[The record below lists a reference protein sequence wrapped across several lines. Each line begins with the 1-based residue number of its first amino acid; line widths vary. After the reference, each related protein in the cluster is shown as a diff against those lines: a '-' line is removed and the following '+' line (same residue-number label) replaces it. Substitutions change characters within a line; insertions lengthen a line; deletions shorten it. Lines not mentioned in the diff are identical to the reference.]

1 VISLKTKLCFA
12 IIISCLLCF
21 SACGEIDE
29 AEMTDT
35 ESVTDITSE
44 SSEPPTE
51 ISEQTSEST
60 EEITTE
66 YNPENFQKLSDIAED
81 TLFLGNNIQYSDPYY
96 EQSDMAKRCFDI
108 INSGVYEE
116 YFIESDTVHDFCA
129 FNDYISYCEFYD
141 NGDAV
146 CFIGKDGEY
155 YEYYNYSDE
164 SYKTDNCRSSFL
176 GEIMNNYTYTE
187 SCYFTAYDE
196 KHICE
201 KYVSGDNICMLYFRE
216 GDICGAVQL
225 LDNEIHV
232 IENYRLYESSEALNK
247 ESMSEAFNRC
257 QNHHT
262 QEQEHKHENH
272 HNNNAN
278 NFQYSFN
285 FNQNNNF
292 DFEAERI
299 RGENIENPHIVDRY
313 REYFDTA
320 ENFTIYITAKRGDLM
335 QYEYATK
342 SGNNYLNKGG
352 LQKSGER
359 AIINE
364 NLEVDNR
371 HYSRCYYED
380 ETIDYTL
387 YDDADDTGI
396 YIYYI
401 IQNNDRPEFND
412 VDEFIEAYNVT
423 INNEDYI
430 CEVWHAGVTDFN
442 IYCKDRKVITI
453 DTIFYDEHEY
463 SVIEYMYD
471 YAESENLTAPENY
484 NTHSEEENYNE

>member
-1 VISLKTKLCFA
+1 VIFLKTRFCFA

-21 SACGEIDE
+21 SACGEIEE
-29 AEMTDT
+29 AGITEPDIITDT
-35 ESVTDITSE
+35 TSETSE
-44 SSEPPTE
+44 SQTE
-51 ISEQTSEST
+51 ISEQTTESA

-66 YNPENFQKLSDIAED
+66 YNSENLQKLSDIAED
-81 TLFLGNNIQYSDPYY
+81 TLFLGNDIQYSDPYY

-129 FNDYISYCEFYD
+129 LNDYISYCEFYD
-141 NGDAV
+141 NGDTV
-146 CFIGKDGEY
+146 CFMGKDGEY

-164 SYKTDNCRSSFL
+164 CYKTDKCRSSFL
-176 GEIMNNYTYTE
+176 SDIMNNYTYTE

-225 LDNEIHV
+225 LNDEIHV
-232 IENYRLYESSEALNK
+232 IENYQLYESSEALN
-247 ESMSEAFNRC
+247 EDSMSEAFNYC
-257 QNHHT
+257 WNHHNNHHD
-262 QEQEHKHENH
+262 EKHENH
-272 HNNNAN
+272 HDN
-278 NFQYSFN
+278 NFQYSFD
-285 FNQNNNF
+285 FNQNSNF

-299 RGENIENPHIVDRY
+299 RGENIENPHIIDSY

-320 ENFTIYITAKRGDLM
+320 DEFTIYITSQRGDLM
-335 QYEYATK
+335 QYKYATK
-342 SGNNYLNKGG
+342 SGENYLSKSG

-359 AIINE
+359 AIIDE
-364 NLEVDNR
+364 NLEVDNN
-371 HYSRCYYED
+371 HYSRCYAED

-387 YDDADDTGI
+387 YDDADYADI

-401 IQNNDRPEFND
+401 IQNDDE
-412 VDEFIEAYNVT
+412 DEFIEAYNVT

-442 IYCKDRKVITI
+442 VYCKDGKVIAI

-471 YAESENLTAPENY
+471 YAEPENLAVPENY
-484 NTHSEEENYNE
+484 KTYSEEGNYND